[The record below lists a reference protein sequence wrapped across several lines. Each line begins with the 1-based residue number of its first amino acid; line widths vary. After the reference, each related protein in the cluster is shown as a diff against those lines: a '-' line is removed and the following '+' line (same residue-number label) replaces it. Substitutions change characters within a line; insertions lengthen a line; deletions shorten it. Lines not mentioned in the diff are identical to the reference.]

1 MSFVNIGTVG
11 KRIHPSNYSLYLQ
24 KLNIKPQITI
34 NPFILQISLSK
45 VSLSWELTKKKCPS
59 QIFVDRHALLRWERH
74 CTRINTERLSAR
86 ESYGGEQ
93 NNNRVKLVARCIVF
107 SIWGVSLLGTWIFSR
122 LCTLNYFCENSCRQE
137 PMTIHCL
144 LLSHTSPPNSQS
156 FFLYSI
162 FLSVWIQ
169 HFEVFKASSLHKL
182 SLNQ

>member
-59 QIFVDRHALLRWERH
+59 QIFVDRMHSFAEGGTVHELILKGCPLERVMGEYRTTTESNSWHGASFLVYEVSH
-74 CTRINTERLSAR
+74 C
-86 ESYGGEQ
+86 
-93 NNNRVKLVARCIVF
+93 
-107 SIWGVSLLGTWIFSR
+107 WGLEFCLDYVLF
-122 LCTLNYFCENSCRQE
+122 YFCENSFRQE
-137 PMTIHCL
+137 PMTSHCL
-144 LLSHTSPPNSQS
+144 LLSHTSPPNSES

-162 FLSVWIQ
+162 FLSVSIQ